1 MKKLIIAALIGVASI
16 ANINWAHA
24 QIRLSINIGSQPLW
38 GPVGYDH
45 VDYYYLPE
53 IDAYY
58 YVPTGQYIYLVNGAW
73 VWRSYLPARYRNI
86 DLYRTYKVVVNG
98 DKPYLRHNDYR
109 NKYRNYRTSYN
120 KQVIIRD
127 SKDRKYD
134 VVRNRPN
141 NRPTPSHPTRPGNG
155 GPSRPERPGNG
166 GKPERPGNGGPSR
179 PERPGN
185 GGKPERPGNGGPSR
199 PERPGN
205 GGKPERS
212 GNGGKPERPGND
224 GKGRPENHGRH

>member
-1 MKKLIIAALIGVASI
+1 MKKLIIAALIGAASI

-24 QIRLSINIGSQPLW
+24 QIKVNINIGSQPLW
-38 GPVGYDH
+38 GPAGYDH

-53 IDAYY
+53 IDCYY

-73 VWRSYLPARYRNI
+73 VWRSSLPARYRNF

-120 KQVIIRD
+120 KQIPIRD
-127 SKDRKYD
+127 HKDKKYD

-141 NRPTPSHPTRPGNG
+141 NGRPGNNG
-155 GPSRPERPGNG
+155 GVRPERPGN
-166 GKPERPGNGGPSR
+166 NGGGR
-179 PERPGN
+179 
-185 GGKPERPGNGGPSR
+185 
-199 PERPGN
+199 
-205 GGKPERS
+205 
-212 GNGGKPERPGND
+212 PERPGND
-224 GKGRPENHGRH
+224 GKGRPENRGKSENHERH